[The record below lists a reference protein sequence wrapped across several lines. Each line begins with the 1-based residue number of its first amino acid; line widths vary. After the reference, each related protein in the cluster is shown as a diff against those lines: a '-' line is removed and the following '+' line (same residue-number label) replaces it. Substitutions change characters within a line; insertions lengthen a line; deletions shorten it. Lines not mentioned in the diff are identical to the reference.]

1 MDKYVSESEESLS
14 DKLEKFE
21 VIAADE
27 SAKLYID
34 KKIKYEFDHY
44 SGEVRLVFV
53 KQTGFEGGKLSH
65 ALLAPLKKRI
75 REIDKK
81 WYVGIM
87 VYGRNRQNV
96 KNEKQ
101 VS

>member
-1 MDKYVSESEESLS
+1 MEKYVSESEESLN
-14 DKLEKFE
+14 DKLKKVE
-21 VIAADE
+21 VITAEE
-27 SAKLYID
+27 SVKLYTD

-53 KQTGFEGGKLSH
+53 KQTVFDGGKLNH
-65 ALLAPLKKRI
+65 GLLAPLKKRVKEVDN
-75 REIDKK
+75 R

-87 VYGRNRQNV
+87 VYGRNMQNV